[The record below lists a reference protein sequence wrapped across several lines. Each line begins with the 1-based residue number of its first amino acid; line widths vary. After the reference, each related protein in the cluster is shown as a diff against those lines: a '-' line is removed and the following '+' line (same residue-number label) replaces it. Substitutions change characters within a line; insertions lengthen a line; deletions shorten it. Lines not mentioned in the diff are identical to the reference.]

1 MSGQLVIEHFNRV
14 ENSLGDTK
22 KYTKWRD
29 EKGDCPPNSSCM
41 MAMYFLFGC
50 IVSETPVGGVKN
62 LLSLLLVIEHF
73 LKKS

>member
-1 MSGQLVIEHFNRV
+1 
-14 ENSLGDTK
+14 
-22 KYTKWRD
+22 
-29 EKGDCPPNSSCM
+29 M

-62 LLSLLLVIEHF
+62 LLSLLLDIEHF